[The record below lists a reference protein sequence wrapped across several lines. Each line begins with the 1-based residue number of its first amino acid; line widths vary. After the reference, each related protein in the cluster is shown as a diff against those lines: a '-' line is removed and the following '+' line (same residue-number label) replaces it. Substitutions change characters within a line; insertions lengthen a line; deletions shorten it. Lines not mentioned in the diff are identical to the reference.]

1 MLSPY
6 IHVAL
11 AHERHQEFLARA
23 ETDRRGRQA
32 RLHRLRDGT
41 GAARR
46 SPRRW
51 RPAWLWPGPRRL
63 FGHWPRSAVTGRP
76 VMLRDGSGALV
87 RQVRSA
93 DAPLLAD
100 GFARLSARSRQLRF
114 LTPKKEPPSAGLRCF
129 TNIDHHDHEAPGA
142 LDHPGRRGVGIARY
156 VGDADDPQAAEIPVT
171 IIDDRQGRGLGT
183 ELVTQLC
190 R

>member
-6 IHVAL
+6 IHAAL

-23 ETDRRGRQA
+23 ETDRRARQA

-51 RPAWLWPGPRRL
+51 RPAWLRPGPRRL

-76 VMLRDGSGALV
+76 VGLRDGSAVLI
-87 RQVRSA
+87 RQVRS
-93 DAPLLAD
+93 
-100 GFARLSARSRQLRF
+100 
-114 LTPKKEPPSAGLRCF
+114 
-129 TNIDHHDHEAPGA
+129 
-142 LDHPGRRGVGIARY
+142 
-156 VGDADDPQAAEIPVT
+156 ADDPQAAEIAVT
-171 IIDDRQGRGLGT
+171 VIDDRQGRGLGT
-183 ELVTQLC
+183 ELVAQLC
-190 R
+190 Q